1 MWSFD
6 EFWIDIWIWKRKM
19 WRYWNKQDVEKN
31 SWWNINRT
39 FGLYTDLSTHG
50 NVSTFNSTN
59 DWTLTNNQ
67 IICFCRTSLA
77 GFRKIVDLN
86 RNYCLIL
93 GLALF
98 LFVVDI
104 PEVVEIDILC
114 DSLTLLTHYIWL
126 SVFAWTV
133 LEGYLLFKA
142 LVVVWD
148 TGEKKILPLY
158 VFGYGFPAFI
168 SILTLIIIVIT
179 ERGQEKTSY
188 HHPEYCWL
196 GP

>member
-1 MWSFD
+1 M
-6 EFWIDIWIWKRKM
+6 
-19 WRYWNKQDVEKN
+19 
-31 SWWNINRT
+31 
-39 FGLYTDLSTHG
+39 
-50 NVSTFNSTN
+50 
-59 DWTLTNNQ
+59 TNNQ

-98 LFVVDI
+98 LYVI
-104 PEVVEIDILC
+104 EIEEVVEIDILC

-126 SVFAWTV
+126 SVYAWTA

-168 SILTLIIIVIT
+168 SILTLIISVIT
-179 ERGQEKTSY
+179 ERGQEHTSY
-188 HHPEYCWL
+188 HSDKICWL
-196 GP
+196 GPQYINYAFLIPVCCVLIYTTYIFIRGLIITYNVISRHAFAK

>member
-1 MWSFD
+1 MIVTKINLIVSFY
-6 EFWIDIWIWKRKM
+6 RAS
-19 WRYWNKQDVEKN
+19 Q
-31 SWWNINRT
+31 
-39 FGLYTDLSTHG
+39 
-50 NVSTFNSTN
+50 
-59 DWTLTNNQ
+59 
-67 IICFCRTSLA
+67 A

-93 GLALF
+93 GLALY

-179 ERGQEKTSY
+179 ERGQAKTSY
-188 HHPEYCWL
+188 HQDELCWL
-196 GP
+196 GPKYITYAFLIPVCCVLVYNTYIFIRGLIITYNVISRHAFAK